1 MYCGGANLMLTI
13 SLFNPVDVTFEVLVN
28 DAVSFNWMDRTS
40 KFSFVQISTSLPSFW
55 YLELSLY
62 WQSFSFDSS
71 TLKYCEHTVKT

>member
-1 MYCGGANLMLTI
+1 MLTL
-13 SLFNPVDVTFEVLVN
+13 SLFNPIAVTFDVLVN

-40 KFSFVQISTSLPSFW
+40 KFSFSQILTSLPSFR

-62 WQSFSFDSS
+62 WQSLSFDSS